1 MNCFDFI
8 NSINTSKNDL
18 LKEDPLSEK
27 EYTPFIVNRSLSY
40 FADTIF
46 FANEMNKYSAIP
58 KDWQYKF
65 YLNSVKPKKR
75 FSKWHKKEKNSDDI
89 SLIMREY
96 DYSASKASEIV
107 DILSEDQLNSIRARY
122 NSGGR

>member
-8 NSINTSKNDL
+8 NSINTTKKNL

-46 FANEMNKYSAIP
+46 FANEMNKYASIP
-58 KDWQYKF
+58 KDWQYSF
-65 YLNSVKPKKR
+65 YLYSVKPKKR
-75 FSKWHKKEKNSDDI
+75 FSKWHKKEK
-89 SLIMREY
+89 
-96 DYSASKASEIV
+96 ASV
-107 DILSEDQLNSIRARY
+107 DIQLLMKEYNYSSAKAIEALELLTEEQLKLIREKHSI
-122 NSGGR
+122 GGR